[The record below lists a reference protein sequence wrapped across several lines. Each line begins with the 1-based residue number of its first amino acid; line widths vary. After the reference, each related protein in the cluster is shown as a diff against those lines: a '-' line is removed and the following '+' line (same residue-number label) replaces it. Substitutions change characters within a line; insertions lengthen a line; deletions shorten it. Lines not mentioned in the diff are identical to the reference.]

1 MKVEYLENHIG
12 IYSDVVNVEDCNKI
26 IQHYE
31 KVKESNLTINRQQYN
46 NSSLKIKK
54 DNENYFLSQTS
65 IFANDNVDYLIS
77 KNDKWIFDKFKQAIS
92 ECYLHYSSEYGILE
106 TVARHGLSGGVKIQ
120 KTLPSQGYHVWHCEH
135 DCLNNGNR
143 LLLAILYL
151 NDVEDGGETE
161 FLYQRIRVKPNVG
174 KLIICPSGFTHTH
187 RGNPPLTSEKYII
200 NTWIEFT
207 E

>member
-1 MKVEYLENHIG
+1 MKVTYAENFI
-12 IYSDVVNVEDCNKI
+12 NVYENVISKKDCDI
-26 IQHYE
+26 IINHYE
-31 KVKESNLTINRQQYN
+31 RVKEAELVINRQQYS
-46 NSSLKIKK
+46 NSSSKINK

-65 IFANDNVDYLIS
+65 IFANESVDSIIS
-77 KNDKWIFDKFKQAIS
+77 KNDKWIFDTFKQAIGD
-92 ECYLHYSSEYGILE
+92 CYLHYSSQYAILE

-135 DCLNNGNR
+135 DCQNNGNR
-143 LLLAILYL
+143 LLLIILYL

-161 FLYQRIRVKPNVG
+161 FLYQRLRIKPEAG

-187 RGNPPLTSEKYII
+187 RGNPPLTNEKYII
-200 NTWIEFT
+200 NTWVEFT